1 MITFYTT
8 CIVLRDFSFERVPF
22 IYKEQVKAEVV
33 NAGYPEKVDVYPEE
47 TPTEEPT
54 IDEQPVENAE

>member
-8 CIVLRDFSFERVPF
+8 CIVLRDFSFDRVPS

-33 NAGYPEKVDVYPEE
+33 AAGYPEKVGVYPVE
-47 TPTEEPT
+47 TPTEEPG
-54 IDEQPVENAE
+54 IDDQPVADAE

>member
-8 CIVLRDFSFERVPF
+8 CIVLRDFSFDRVPS

-33 NAGYPEKVDVYPEE
+33 AAGYPEKVGVYPEE
-47 TPTEEPT
+47 TPTEEPRT
-54 IDEQPVENAE
+54 DEQPVVSAE

>member
-8 CIVLRDFSFERVPF
+8 CIVLRDFSFDRVPS

-33 NAGYPEKVDVYPEE
+33 AAGYPEKVGVYPEE
-47 TPTEEPT
+47 TPAEEPT
-54 IDEQPVENAE
+54 TDEQPVTNAE

>member
-8 CIVLRDFSFERVPF
+8 CIVLRDFSFDRVPS

-33 NAGYPEKVDVYPEE
+33 AAGYPEKVGVYPEE
-47 TPTEEPT
+47 TPPEDPE
-54 IDEQPVENAE
+54 INDQPVADAE